1 MPPKAAV
8 PQGQIEGTP
17 LIYTAITSAEDTSI
31 EEASEGLVNW
41 YRQVI

>member
-17 LIYTAITSAEDTSI
+17 LIYAATTLAEDISI
-31 EEASEGLVNW
+31 GEASEGLVDW